1 MSMRE
6 TSVDQ
11 IPYGGQ
17 AVIEGVMMRGQRSF
31 AVAVRAPS
39 NEIVVWTEETGRS
52 TGAQRL
58 QRIPFVRG
66 PVMLGEAIS
75 LGVRALIFSAR
86 IASAS
91 ESKIGSQPAP
101 WRLAGASLGL
111 AAGIFFVLPLLITA
125 LTDPFVASPLA
136 SNVIEGVI
144 RLGLLVGYIW
154 GIGFLPDVQRVFG
167 YHGAEHKAIHAWE
180 ADGSLETASVQRHPL
195 EHPRCGTGF
204 MLVIALM
211 SMVVFAMFGR
221 PDLWLRIPSRVLLL
235 PVLAAL
241 AYEFLK
247 FGARRPRNSIVRIA
261 MLPGLRLQRLTTREP
276 DPGMVEVAVAAFA
289 QVLAYDGQVVMDSHR
304 FSEVTMVD
312 EHGRPLTQDNEFE
325 PAQPMAAD

>member
-1 MSMRE
+1 MRE

-39 NEIVVWTEETGRS
+39 NEIVVWTEQTGRT

-58 QRIPFVRG
+58 RHIPFVRG
-66 PVMLGEAIS
+66 PIMLGEAIS
-75 LGVRALIFSAR
+75 LGVRSLIFSAR
-86 IASAS
+86 ITSNAN
-91 ESKIGSQPAP
+91 SKPGRQPVP
-101 WRLAGASLGL
+101 WLLAGASLGL
-111 AAGIFFVLPLLITA
+111 ATSIFFVLPLLITA

-154 GIGFLPDVQRVFG
+154 GIGFLPDVQTVFG

-180 ADGSLETASVQRHPL
+180 ADRSLETASVQRHPL

-211 SMVVFAMFGR
+211 SIVVFAMFGR

-247 FGARRPRNSIVRIA
+247 FGARCPHNAFVQIA

-276 DPGMVEVAVAAFA
+276 DPGMVEVAVAALA
-289 QVLAYDGQVVMDSHR
+289 QVLAYDGHVVANSHR
-304 FSEVTMVD
+304 FPKVTMVD
-312 EHGRPLTQDNEFE
+312 EDGRPLTQDNEFE
-325 PAQPMAAD
+325 PAQAMAAD